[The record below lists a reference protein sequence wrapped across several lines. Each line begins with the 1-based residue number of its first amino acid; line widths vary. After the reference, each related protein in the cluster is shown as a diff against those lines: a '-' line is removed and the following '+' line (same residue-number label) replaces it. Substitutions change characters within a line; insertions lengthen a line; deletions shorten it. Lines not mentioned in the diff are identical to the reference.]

1 MAKNNA
7 TLPDIKTLLQ
17 AGIDPKTGLPLKFGG
32 GVDGS
37 FKPANKRLLE
47 IIDRQDA
54 IGRYEW
60 FNLPE
65 GLSGDLIERILYYR
79 GQGMFFYMKETD
91 GFYFLPY
98 ALDGTI
104 DVYGRYTDVTPL
116 PFNGSTTE
124 IDGKGPKPWINGL
137 RRKCVYDIVLDED
150 MNLDYL
156 YESCVLLHDYTIG
169 ISQTIT
175 PRAQLQEPLLDV
187 MSDIIPFMRTAL
199 LNSTG
204 IQAMR
209 VQGEDEQSNVE
220 AASRSINRAALEGK
234 KFIPVIG
241 GMDFQDLTGGEVAK
255 SEEFFLALQSLDNYR
270 LSQYGINNGGL
281 FQKKEHML
289 QAEQIVNQR
298 EDSYAMKDGLR
309 NRQEFCDII
318 NSIWG
323 FGTSCEVRSDV
334 DMMGVP
340 AYGTDDD
347 SYGSS
352 EEDEDEYDE

>member
-1 MAKNNA
+1 MAKSNA
-7 TLPDIKTLLQ
+7 NLPDIHTLLQ
-17 AGIDPKTGLPLKFGG
+17 AGIDPKTGLSVKFGN

-79 GQGMFFYMKETD
+79 GQGMFFYMKETER
-91 GFYFLPY
+91 FFFLPY

-104 DVYGRYTDVTPL
+104 DVYGRYTSVTPL
-116 PFNGSTTE
+116 PFNGSTTTE
-124 IDGKGPKPWINGL
+124 TDGKGPTPWIRGL
-137 RRKCVYDIVLDED
+137 RYNCVYDIVLDED
-150 MNLDYL
+150 LSSDDL
-156 YESCVLLHDYTIG
+156 YKNCVLLHDYSIG
-169 ISQTIT
+169 ISQTII
-175 PRAQLQEPLLDV
+175 PRAQLQDPLLDV

-209 VQGEDEQSNVE
+209 VQSEDEQSNVE
-220 AASRSINRAALEGK
+220 AASRSINRAALDGK

-289 QAEQIVNQR
+289 QAEQLVNQR

-309 NRQEFCDII
+309 NRQGFCDII
-318 NSIWG
+318 NSIWDIG
-323 FGTSCEVRSDV
+323 MSCEVRSDV

-340 AYGTDDD
+340 AYETEED
-347 SYGSS
+347 SYGSTEN
-352 EEDEDEYDE
+352 EEDYDE

>member
-7 TLPDIKTLLQ
+7 NLPDIQTLLQ
-17 AGIDPKTGLPLKFGG
+17 AGIDPRTSLPVKFGN

-65 GLSGDLIERILYYR
+65 GLSGELIERILYYR
-79 GQGMFFYMKETD
+79 GQGMFFYIKETD
-91 GFYFLPY
+91 RFFFLPY

-104 DVYGRYTDVTPL
+104 DVYGRYMAVTPL
-116 PFNGSTTE
+116 PFNGSTTTE
-124 IDGKGPKPWINGL
+124 NDGKDPKPWIRGL
-137 RRKCVYDIVLDED
+137 RRDCVYDIVLDED
-150 MNLDYL
+150 LTLNHL
-156 YESCVLLHDYTIG
+156 YEKCVLLHDYTIG
-169 ISQTIT
+169 ISQTII
-175 PRAQLQEPLLDV
+175 PRAQLQDPLLDV

-289 QAEQIVNQR
+289 QAEQLVNQR

-309 NRQEFCDII
+309 NRQEFCDIV

-323 FGTSCEVRSDV
+323 FGISCEVRSDV

-340 AYGTDDD
+340 AYGTEDYD
-347 SYGSS
+347 SS
-352 EEDEDEYDE
+352 DEDEEDYDE

>member
-1 MAKNNA
+1 MTKINVTSPDLQTPLSAK
-7 TLPDIKTLLQ
+7 TDLKTELPFNI
-17 AGIDPKTGLPLKFGG
+17 GNGLEK
-32 GVDGS
+32 S

-65 GLSGDLIERILYYR
+65 GLSGELIERILYYR
-79 GQGMFFYMKETD
+79 GQGMFFYLEDTD
-91 GFYFLPY
+91 QFLFLPY
-98 ALDGTI
+98 ALDGSI
-104 DVYGRYTDVTPL
+104 DVYGRFTAVTPL
-116 PFNGSTTE
+116 PFNGSTTTE
-124 IDGKGPKPWINGL
+124 ENGKGEKPWIKGL
-137 RRKCVYDIVLDED
+137 RRECLYELALDEA
-150 MNLDYL
+150 LIP
-156 YESCVLLHDYTIG
+156 SFWKTKCVLLHDYTIG
-169 ISQTIT
+169 ISQTII

-187 MSDIIPFMRTAL
+187 MADIIPFMRTAL

-220 AASRSINRAALEGK
+220 AASRSINRAALEGR

-241 GMDFQDLTGGEVAK
+241 GLDFQDLTGGEVAK

-289 QAEQIVNQR
+289 QTEQLVNQR

-309 NRQEFCDII
+309 NRQDFCDII
-318 NSIWG
+318 NSVWRLGI
-323 FGTSCEVRSDV
+323 SCEVRSDV
-334 DMMGVP
+334 DLMGVP
-340 AYGTDDD
+340 EYGTEEED
-347 SYGSS
+347 YESS
-352 EEDEDEYDE
+352 EDTGEA